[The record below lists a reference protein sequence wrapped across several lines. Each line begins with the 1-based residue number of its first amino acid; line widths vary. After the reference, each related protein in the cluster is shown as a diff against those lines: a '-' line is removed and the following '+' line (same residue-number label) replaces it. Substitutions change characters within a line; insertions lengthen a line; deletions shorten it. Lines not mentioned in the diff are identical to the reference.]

1 MNVSVQKRH
10 RRAAGGPAAS
20 RVGAVTLGET
30 LAATLAATSVAFLA
44 MALIGPAAAQVAPA
58 TDAAAAATPYSQK
71 YATTCAACHGAQ
83 GASVLPL
90 TPSLAG
96 QPSFYAITQLFLFR
110 EGRRDNALMSAIANG
125 MSDDD
130 LRGYSDFIGTLPAA
144 ALAAVDNAES
154 TPAAPADPQRQA
166 RGAALSAKLHCA
178 GCHGAD
184 LAGGKQ
190 VPRLA
195 GQREDYLL
203 HALRGFREARRVGY
217 TPAMSEALAGVTGAE
232 LEDLAHYLATQV
244 SALPPKVAATP
255 HRP

>member
-1 MNVSVQKRH
+1 MGV
-10 RRAAGGPAAS
+10 
-20 RVGAVTLGET
+20 LT
-30 LAATLAATSVAFLA
+30 LAAMLA
-44 MALIGPAAAQVAPA
+44 MALVGPVAAQVAPA
-58 TDAAAAATPYSQK
+58 TDASATPYAQK
-71 YATTCAACHGAQ
+71 YASNCGVCHGPQ
-83 GASVLPL
+83 GLSALPL

-110 EGRRDNALMSAIANG
+110 EGRRDNALMSAIAKG

-130 LRGYSDFIGTLPAA
+130 LRGYSDHIGTLPAT
-144 ALAAVDNAES
+144 ALAAAS
-154 TPAAPADPQRQA
+154 PGAPADPQRQA

-178 GCHGAD
+178 GCHGTD
-184 LAGGKQ
+184 LSGGKQ

-203 HALRGFREARRVGY
+203 HALRGFREGRRVGY
-217 TPAMSEALAGVTGAE
+217 TPAMSEALAGVAGAE
-232 LEDLAHYLATQV
+232 LEDLAYYLATQV